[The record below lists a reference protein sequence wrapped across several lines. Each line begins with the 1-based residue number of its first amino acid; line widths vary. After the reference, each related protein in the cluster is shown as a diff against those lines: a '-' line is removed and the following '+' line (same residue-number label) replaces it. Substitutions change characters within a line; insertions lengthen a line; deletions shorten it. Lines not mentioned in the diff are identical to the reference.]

1 MMIERVLAALN
12 SPQRG
17 EDLTALCASLVAEN
31 DALRLENARLR
42 TENRHL
48 RRRLK
53 DRDLAIVRRA
63 EADSLLIG
71 ALHFGQL
78 STSRSSCL
86 AYGVSRRR
94 WAWAMGLLAI
104 ARVRHRDGHWRECD
118 MQTYEE
124 QLRGAVA
131 IVERKGVGALQA
143 EMPKNG
149 YSGRHV
155 TRPRI
160 PSHGHA
166 QGHADW

>member
-1 MMIERVLAALN
+1 MIERVLAALK

-42 TENRHL
+42 SENRHL

-53 DRDLAIVRRA
+53 DRDLVIVRRA

-71 ALHFGQL
+71 ALHFAQIA
-78 STSRSSCL
+78 TSRASCL
-86 AYGVSRRR
+86 GFGISRRR

-104 ARVRHRDGHWRECD
+104 ARVRHRDGHWREVD

-124 QLRGAVA
+124 QLRGAVVT
-131 IVERKGVGALQA
+131 VERRGVGALQA
-143 EMPKNG
+143 ELPRNG
-149 YSGRHV
+149 YSGQHV
-155 TRPRI
+155 TRPRT
-160 PSHGHA
+160 PSNGHA
-166 QGHADW
+166 QSHADW